1 MASTATSGIAQAGG
15 QQAAS
20 GTSFI
25 DMIGKAVDGLN
36 TSMVNADNLSMRM
49 SAGEDVDLHQVMA
62 ALEEASIGLQ
72 TGLSV
77 RNKAIEAYKEIM
89 AMPL

>member
-1 MASTATSGIAQAGG
+1 MATTATSGLAQAGG
-15 QQAAS
+15 SQATGGAS
-20 GTSFI
+20 FL
-25 DMIGKAVDGLN
+25 DVIGKAVEGLN
-36 TSMVNADNLSMRM
+36 TSMVNADNLSMRLA
-49 SAGEDVDLHQVMA
+49 AGEDVDLHQVMS